1 MKKTIA
7 YAALISVPLIAVIGA
22 VSADGERWE
31 IACAAAAAL
40 CCVPFFL
47 SFEGRAPS
55 SRELVLTAV
64 MTAFSAVGRFVFAW
78 LPFFKPVTAIVVISA
93 MYMGSTAGFMIGA
106 LSALISNIYFG
117 QGIWTPFQMFSWG
130 IIGYIAGVLNKKG
143 LLERPVPLAVYGALS
158 GVLYSVLMD
167 IFTVLSAD
175 NSFSVERWFAAIAA
189 SLPVTASYCVSNV
202 LFLLILRK
210 PLGKRMKRILT
221 KYGAFESAAQK
232 NSEAAQ
238 KPLKTGGKSDIL

>member
-1 MKKTIA
+1 MKRIVA
-7 YAALISVPLIAVIGA
+7 YAALISVPLTAVVGA
-22 VSADGERWE
+22 VFAGGAHWE
-31 IACAAAAAL
+31 IACAAAAVL

-55 SRELVLTAV
+55 ARELVLTAV
-64 MTAFSAVGRFVFAW
+64 MTAFSALGRFVFAW

-93 MYMGSTAGFMIGA
+93 MYMGSTAGFMVGA

-130 IIGYIAGVLNKKG
+130 IIGFIAGLLNKKR
-143 LLERPVPLAVYGALS
+143 LLENPVVLAVYGALS
-158 GVLYSVLMD
+158 GVLYSMLMD

-175 NSFSVERWFAAIAA
+175 NTFSFERWLGAVVT
-189 SLPVTASYCVSNV
+189 SLPIMLSYCVSNV

-210 PLGKRMKRILT
+210 PLGRRMERIRT
-221 KYGAFESAAQK
+221 KYGVFEYSAQK
-232 NSEAAQ
+232 NPRD
-238 KPLKTGGKSDIL
+238 KPKALENGTKK